1 MMARVLLVH
10 GAFNEFWGPYELKA
24 RWLPALRDGLWHHNV
39 EIADADVGVCFYGD
53 LFRREPGTDAAHQL
67 EKSRA
72 GIAELLTNLAGSDV
86 IAALGQAASNAAFD
100 RIVDMVTIMATKPG
114 LRARMR
120 ARAEAMVDDDT
131 RVIVSHS
138 IGTLFSYMALCNHPH
153 WRVHTLVTLGSPLA
167 SPLIFERLEP
177 PPIAGKGQWPGSVE
191 RWVNVRA
198 VGDKAA
204 AVALKEK
211 FGPRVEEVLI
221 DNGHRAHDPEPYLN
235 AAATGAAIAAALG
248 LV

>member
-1 MMARVLLVH
+1 MARVLMVH
-10 GAFNEFWGPYELKA
+10 GAFNEFWGPHELKA
-24 RWLPALRDGLWHHNV
+24 RWLPALRDGLWHHGV

-53 LFRREPGTDAAHQL
+53 LFRREPDAESGQQF
-67 EKSRA
+67 EESRA

-100 RIVDMVTIMATKPG
+100 RIVDMVTIMATTPD

-131 RVIVSHS
+131 RVIISHS

-153 WRVHTLVTLGSPLA
+153 WRVHTFVTLGSPLA
-167 SPLIFERLEP
+167 SPMIFERLEP
-177 PPIAGKGQWPGSVE
+177 PPIDGKGQWPGSVE

-204 AVALKEK
+204 AVSLREK
-211 FGPRVEEVLI
+211 FGQRVEEVLI

-248 LV
+248 

>member
-1 MMARVLLVH
+1 MARVLMVH
-10 GAFNEFWGPYELKA
+10 GAFNEFWGPHELKA
-24 RWLPALRDGLWHHNV
+24 RWLPALRDGLWHHGV

-53 LFRREPGTDAAHQL
+53 LFRRVPDAEAGQQF
-67 EKSRA
+67 EESRA

-100 RIVDMVTIMATKPG
+100 RIVDMVTIMATTPD

-131 RVIVSHS
+131 RVIISHS

-153 WRVHTLVTLGSPLA
+153 WRVHTFVTLGSPLA
-167 SPLIFERLEP
+167 SPMIFERLEP
-177 PPIAGKGQWPGSVE
+177 PPIDGKGQWPGSVE

-204 AVALKEK
+204 AVSLREK
-211 FGPRVEEVLI
+211 FGQRVEEVLI

-248 LV
+248 

>member
-1 MMARVLLVH
+1 MVH
-10 GAFNEFWGPYELKA
+10 GAFNEFWGPHELKA
-24 RWLPALRDGLWHHNV
+24 RWLPALRDGLWHHGV

-53 LFRREPGTDAAHQL
+53 LFRRVPDAEAGQQF
-67 EKSRA
+67 EESRA

-100 RIVDMVTIMATKPG
+100 RIVDMVTIMATMPD

-131 RVIVSHS
+131 RVIISHS

-153 WRVHTLVTLGSPLA
+153 WRVHTFVTLGSPLA
-167 SPLIFERLEP
+167 SPMIFERLEP
-177 PPIAGKGQWPGSVE
+177 PPIDGKGQWPGSVE

-204 AVALKEK
+204 AVSLREK
-211 FGPRVEEVLI
+211 FGQRVEEVLI

-248 LV
+248 

>member
-1 MMARVLLVH
+1 MARVLLVH

-39 EIADADVGVCFYGD
+39 EIVDADVAVCFYGD
-53 LFRREPGTDAAHQL
+53 LFRREPGIEAEHELA
-67 EKSRA
+67 KSRA

-86 IAALGQAASNAAFD
+86 IAALEQAANNAAFD
-100 RIVDMVTIMATKPG
+100 RIVDMVTLMVTKPD

-120 ARAEAMVDDDT
+120 ARAEAMVDDET

-138 IGTLFSYMALCNHPH
+138 LGTLFSYMALCNHPH
-153 WRVHTLVTLGSPLA
+153 WRVHTFVTLGSPLA
-167 SPLIFERLEP
+167 SPMIFEHLEQ
-177 PPIAGKGQWPGSVE
+177 IAINVKGQWPGSVE

-204 AVALKEK
+204 AVTLREK

-235 AAATGAAIAAALG
+235 ATATGAAIAAALA
-248 LV
+248 

>member
-1 MMARVLLVH
+1 MAKILLVH
-10 GAFNEFWGPYELKA
+10 GAFNEFWGPHQLKA
-24 RWLPALRDGLWHHNV
+24 RWLPSLRDGLWHHNV
-39 EIADADVGVCFYGD
+39 EIDDADVGVCFYGD
-53 LFRREPGTDAAHQL
+53 LFRRVPGADAEQQF

-72 GIAELLTNLAGSDV
+72 GISEMLTNLAGSDV

-100 RIVDMVTIMATKPG
+100 RIVDMVTIIATTPD
-114 LRARMR
+114 LRASMR
-120 ARAEAMVDDDT
+120 ARAEAMVDDNT

-153 WRVHTLVTLGSPLA
+153 WPVQTFVTLGSPLA
-167 SPLIFERLEP
+167 SPTIFERLEP
-177 PPIAGKGQWPGSVE
+177 APVDGKGQWPGSIE

-204 AVALKEK
+204 AIGLREK
-211 FGPRVEEVLI
+211 FGPRVEEILI

-235 AAATGAAIAAALG
+235 AAATGAAIAAALA
-248 LV
+248 

>member
-1 MMARVLLVH
+1 MMARILLVH
-10 GAFNEFWGPYELKA
+10 GAFNEFWGPHELKA

-39 EIADADVGVCFYGD
+39 EIPDADVGVCFYGD
-53 LFRREPGTDAAHQL
+53 LFRREPGIEAEPHL
-67 EKSRA
+67 ENSRA
-72 GIAELLTNLAGSDV
+72 GIAEMLTNLAGSDA
-86 IAALGQAASNAAFD
+86 IAALGQAVNQAAFE

-114 LRARMR
+114 LRARIR
-120 ARAEAMVDDDT
+120 ARAEAMVDTET

-138 IGTLFSYMALCNHPH
+138 FGTVFSYMALCNHPH

-167 SPLIFERLEP
+167 SPMIFGQLDP
-177 PPIAGKGQWPGSVE
+177 SPINGKGQWPGSVE

-198 VGDKAA
+198 NGDKAA
-204 AVALKEK
+204 AVALREK

-235 AAATGAAIAAALG
+235 SAVTGAAIAAALA
-248 LV
+248 